1 MEHDTAGD
9 PISGLKWT
17 RKTTEKIACELK
29 LHGILVCANTVG
41 KLLKTLDFSLKVNH
55 KKNETNINL
64 DPKDRDQ
71 QFKYIAKMREHFI
84 KKGYSVIS
92 VDGKKKELIGNFK
105 NVGAIYCREA
115 EHVNVYD
122 FPSDAEGKGNP
133 YGIYDIIANTGT
145 VFVGTSYDTP
155 SFAVE
160 SIASW
165 WDMVGSATYPANS
178 SKALILA
185 DGGGSNSSR
194 SRVWKCELQ
203 EKICSRYGIDITVCH
218 YPPGCSKWN
227 PIEHRLFSA
236 ISDNWRGVPLRS
248 YEIMINHIKTTK
260 NSKGLKVDAHLVAK
274 HYEKGKKISDKQMA
288 SLKIKRHEI
297 FPTWNYTL
305 MA

>member
-1 MEHDTAGD
+1 MEPDTAGD
-9 PISGLKWT
+9 PITGLKWT

-29 LHGILVCANTVG
+29 RHGILVCANTVG
-41 KLLKTLDFSLKVNH
+41 KILKKLDFSLKVNH
-55 KKNETNINL
+55 KKNEKNANL
-64 DPKDRDQ
+64 DPKDRDD
-71 QFKYIAKMREHFI
+71 QFKYIANMREHFI

-105 NVGAIYCREA
+105 NHGAIYCRKA
-115 EHVNVYD
+115 ESVNVYD
-122 FPSDAEGKGNP
+122 FPTDAEGRANP
-133 YGIYDIIANTGT
+133 YGIYDMLANTGT

-160 SIASW
+160 SVASW
-165 WDMVGSATYPANS
+165 WNKIGHTIYPTKS

-194 SRVWKCELQ
+194 SRVWKYELQ
-203 EKICSRYGIDITVCH
+203 KKVCNKYGLDLTVCH

-248 YEIMINHIKTTK
+248 YETMINNIKTSK
-260 NSKGLKVDAHLVAK
+260 NSKGLRVDAHLVTK
-274 HYEKGKKISDKQMA
+274 QYEKGKKISDKQMA
-288 SLKIKRHEI
+288 SLNIEKHEI
-297 FPTWNYTL
+297 FPNWNYTL
-305 MA
+305 MP

>member
-9 PISGLKWT
+9 PITGLKWT

-29 LHGILVCANTVG
+29 RQGILVCANTVG
-41 KLLKTLDFSLKVNH
+41 KLLKNLNFSLKVNH
-55 KKNETNINL
+55 KKNEMNSKL
-64 DPKDRDQ
+64 DPRDRDQ
-71 QFKYIAKMREHFI
+71 QFKYIAKTREYFMKNNH
-84 KKGYSVIS
+84 SVIS

-105 NVGAIYCREA
+105 NAGAIYCREA
-115 EHVNVYD
+115 ENVNVYD
-122 FPSDAEGKGNP
+122 YPSDAKGKSNP
-133 YGIYDIIANTGT
+133 YGIYDIHANTGT

-165 WDMVGSATYPANS
+165 WDMVGSANS
-178 SKALILA
+178 SNYSKVLILA

-194 SRVWKCELQ
+194 SRVWKYELQ
-203 EKICSRYGIDITVCH
+203 EKICNKYEIDITVCH

-236 ISDNWRGVPLRS
+236 ISDNWRGVPLRD
-248 YEIMINHIKTTK
+248 YEVMLNHIKTTK
-260 NSKGLKVDAHLVAK
+260 NSKGLKVDAHLVTK

-297 FPTWNYTL
+297 FPNWNYTL
-305 MA
+305 LA